1 MTIVEEIRAFRD
13 SFKGYQETCAHIWR
27 ARNDYTAP
35 TDDLF
40 GLEERQR
47 EQLTETLGR
56 LEPVLRRIPGLYFQY
71 HIAATN
77 QVVSFFD
84 EALSS
89 DFENPHKGDSICFA
103 IQALTKAVGGASRF
117 PESQLRAFLR
127 SSPRAFLSYSFRP
140 ENDELV
146 GLVRGQLLAMA
157 FDVVEG
163 DDPRPV
169 SVSDKV
175 KSKID
180 SCDVAVV
187 LMTKEVQTSQ
197 GWSASTWV
205 NQEATYAL
213 GRKMVVIRLIEA
225 DVVSDGK
232 IFGDQEYVRLERS
245 NPAKA
250 IVQLARMLQ
259 SVRGGGK

>member
-13 SFKGYQETCAHIWR
+13 RFKGYQETCAHIWR

-35 TDDLF
+35 PNDIF
-40 GLEERQR
+40 GSEEQQR
-47 EQLTETLGR
+47 EQLSETLGR
-56 LEPVLRRIPGLYFQY
+56 LEPVLRKIPGLYFQY

-77 QVVSFFD
+77 QIVSFFD

-89 DFENPHKGDSICFA
+89 DFENPKKGDSICFA
-103 IQALTKAVGGASRF
+103 IQALTKAIGGASRF

-127 SSPRAFLSYSFRP
+127 SSLRAFLSYSFRA

-146 GLVRGQLLAMA
+146 GLVRGQLQAME
-157 FDVVEG
+157 FEVVEG
-163 DDPRPV
+163 DDPRPT
-169 SVSDKV
+169 SVSEKV

-180 SCDVAVV
+180 SCDVAVAV
-187 LMTKEVQTSQ
+187 LTKEVQTPQ

-205 NQEATYAL
+205 NQEAIYAL
-213 GRKMVVIRLIEA
+213 GRKIIVVRLIEA

-232 IFGDQEYVRLERS
+232 IFGDQEYIRFERS